1 MARKTKMNHIT
12 TPYLLRQVNPQN
24 KQLLDEF
31 VEYCRSTQK
40 SETTIAGYISD
51 INIAFVWALQ
61 FNSNMFFVD
70 WKKKHI
76 VKYQNWLLYTNE
88 NSPARVRRLKAAL
101 SSLANYVENVC
112 EDEYPTFRNIINK
125 IENPKNKTVRDKTV
139 WTDEELDNL
148 LEKLVLLS
156 KYEQA
161 CYLALGMYSGRR
173 KAELCRF
180 KVSDFD
186 DSHLV
191 CDGALYKSS
200 PIKTKGAGGGKMLE
214 CYTLANKFRPYLEKW
229 MCERKLKGID
239 SEWLFPKNSDPSTH
253 IGISTANSW
262 ANTFDR
268 LTDKPFYT
276 HSLRHRF
283 TTALS
288 EEGIPDGVIQEIIG
302 WESGDMVKLYVDTNK
317 DDQIAKFFKGDK
329 IIAPKQTGLDEL

>member
-1 MARKTKMNHIT
+1 MARKTKMNSLT
-12 TPYLLRQVNPQN
+12 SPALLLQVNPQN
-24 KQLLDEF
+24 KKLLDAF
-31 VEYCRSTQK
+31 VDYCRSTQK
-40 SETTIAGYISD
+40 SEATIKGYISD

-61 FNSNMFFVD
+61 FNDNMCFVD

-76 VKYQNWLLYTNE
+76 VKYQNWLLYTNQ
-88 NSPARVRRLKAAL
+88 NSPARVRRLKASL
-101 SSLANYVENVC
+101 SSLANYIENVE
-112 EDEYPTFRNIINK
+112 EDDYPTFRNIINK
-125 IENPKNKTVRDKTV
+125 IENPKNKPVRDKTV
-139 WTDEELDNL
+139 WTDEELDAL
-148 LEKLVLLS
+148 LDKLLLLK

-191 CDGALYKSS
+191 CDGALYKSD

-214 CYTLANKFRPYLEKW
+214 CYTLAKKFKPYFDTW
-229 MCERKLKGID
+229 MEIRNADNIE
-239 SEWLFPKNSDPSTH
+239 SVWLFPNPSDPTKH
-253 IGISTANSW
+253 IEISTANSW

-283 TTALS
+283 ATALS
-288 EEGIPDGVIQEIIG
+288 EEGIPDGVIQTIIG
-302 WESGDMVKLYVDTNK
+302 WESGDMVRLYVDTNA
-317 DDQIAKFFKGDK
+317 DDQIAQFFKNGE
-329 IIAPKQTGLDEL
+329 ISAPKAKGFNEI